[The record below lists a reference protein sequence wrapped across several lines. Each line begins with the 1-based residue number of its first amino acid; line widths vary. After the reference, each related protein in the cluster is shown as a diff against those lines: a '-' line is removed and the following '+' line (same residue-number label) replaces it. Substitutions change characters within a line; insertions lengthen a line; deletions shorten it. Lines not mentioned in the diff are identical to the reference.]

1 MNYLK
6 LCYAIF
12 LLYVMFACSSKT
24 NRVEEGDICIIDY
37 SSLKKCELDDFFK
50 NKRCE
55 YVLLNDS
62 SEKSLFG
69 RPDKIEIQNGYIYIA
84 DQRMRVLA
92 VYDINGKVVTSV
104 GRRGQGPAEYV
115 NLTDFDVDSVG
126 NICILDG
133 RLDKL
138 LFYDSNFQFIREK
151 ALPFE
156 ADIIQFV
163 QHGKM
168 LCGLSSWN
176 RGEHE
181 GDKIV
186 MTDIDMNVMN
196 TFLQY
201 DKYVDPAYWI
211 SNYQFAKSED
221 YVAYNQTINDDIIVF
236 THSGVWKEIIRFD
249 FGDKAV
255 PDEYKINIEPKL
267 SDFDNFC
274 MLKKI
279 YAVTDKY
286 VIGTLWE
293 YRKTKM
299 FIVDRALK
307 VCYLSDEIAPMD
319 LNFVCGY
326 CKKGIVSNLIET
338 NEMYPDSVNNHL
350 ISEKAVLKIQSVN

>member
-1 MNYLK
+1 
-6 LCYAIF
+6 
-12 LLYVMFACSSKT
+12 MFACSSKT

-37 SSLKKCELDDFFK
+37 FSLKKCELDDFFK

-84 DQRMRVLA
+84 DQRMRVLV
-92 VYDINGKVVTSV
+92 VYDINGKVVTFV

-133 RLDKL
+133 RLDKV

-236 THSGVWKEIIRFD
+236 THSGVWKEVIRFD

-274 MLKKI
+274 MLKKYMQLQI
-279 YAVTDKY
+279 N
-286 VIGTLWE
+286 
-293 YRKTKM
+293 M
-299 FIVDRALK
+299 
-307 VCYLSDEIAPMD
+307 
-319 LNFVCGY
+319 
-326 CKKGIVSNLIET
+326 
-338 NEMYPDSVNNHL
+338 
-350 ISEKAVLKIQSVN
+350 